1 MVQIKA
7 FKGLCPRREIA
18 DRVISPPYDVLSR
31 KEAQIR
37 AAGNPC
43 SFLHINKP
51 EIDCGQKVN
60 PYSPKVYEMG
70 RKNLQKFIAENILI
84 QDEKEAIYIYRLHW
98 QNHVQT
104 GYFCLSSVDNYNA
117 GIIKKHEFT
126 RPQKEKDRSE
136 LIDAMNAQ
144 VGPVFL
150 MYPFDQDLNSLL
162 IELTQQSEPEI
173 DIESEQVRHQL
184 WAVTETRAINSI
196 IDAFSKLQTTYIADG
211 HHRSAA
217 AANVCAKRRSENP
230 DYTGQENYNY
240 FLSVIFPHDQLQ
252 ILPYNRILKDLNGL
266 SSSQF
271 MTRLAENFETRGPF
285 KSLIID
291 EPRTFGCY
299 LDDHWYH
306 LRLYPERTKNLD
318 ILSGLD
324 VSILMN
330 FVLQPILGIQ
340 DPRTDARIDFIG
352 GIRGNKEL
360 ERLVNSGEYRV
371 AFSLYPTSVD
381 TLINVADK
389 GEIMPPKSTW
399 FEPKL
404 KSGLVTYLL

>member
-7 FKGLCPRREIA
+7 FKGLRPRKEIA

-37 AAGNPC
+37 AAGNPY

-51 EIDCGQKVN
+51 EIDCEQDVN
-60 PYSPKVYEMG
+60 PYSSKVYETG
-70 RKNLQKFIAENILI
+70 RKNLEKFISENILI
-84 QDEKEAIYIYRLHW
+84 QDEKKAVYIYRLHW

-104 GYFCLSSVDNYNA
+104 GYFCLSSVDDYND

-150 MYPFDQDLNSLL
+150 MYPSDESLDSLL
-162 IELTQQSEPEI
+162 IKLTEQSEPEI
-173 DIESEQVRHQL
+173 DIESDQVRHQL
-184 WAVTETRAINSI
+184 WAITEPTDINAIT
-196 IDAFSKLQTTYIADG
+196 DAFSKLQATYIADG

-217 AANVCAKRRSENP
+217 AANVCAKRRNEHP
-230 DYTGQENYNY
+230 DYTGQENFNY
-240 FLSVIFPHDQLQ
+240 FLSVLFPHNQLQ
-252 ILPYNRILKDLNGL
+252 ILPYNRIVKDLNGL

-271 MTRLAENFETRGPF
+271 MTRLAENFEIKGPF
-285 KSLIID
+285 KTLTIN
-291 EPRTFGCY
+291 EPQTFGCY
-299 LDDHWYH
+299 LDDHWY
-306 LRLYPERTKNLD
+306 RLHCLAEKSKDLD
-318 ILSGLD
+318 VLSGLD

-330 FVLQPILGIQ
+330 YILEPILGIQ
-340 DPRTDARIDFIG
+340 DPRTDSRIDFIG
-352 GIRGNKEL
+352 GIRGDAEL
-360 ERLVNSGEYRV
+360 ERLVDAGDYRV

-381 TLINVADK
+381 TLIKVADR

>member
-7 FKGLCPRREIA
+7 LKGLCPRKDIA

-31 KEAQIR
+31 EEAQIR
-37 AAGNPC
+37 AAGNPY

-51 EIDCGQKVN
+51 EIDCEQDVN
-60 PYSPKVYEMG
+60 PYSSQVYEMG
-70 RKNLQKFIAENILI
+70 RKNLEKFISENILI
-84 QDEKEAIYIYRLHW
+84 QDEKEAIYIYRLQWHK
-98 QNHVQT
+98 HVQT
-104 GYFCLSSVDNYNA
+104 GYFCLSSVDDYNN

-150 MYPFDQDLNSLL
+150 MYPSDESLDSLL
-162 IELTQQSEPEI
+162 IKLTEQKPEI
-173 DIESEQVRHQL
+173 DIESEQVSHQL
-184 WAVTETRAINSI
+184 WAIKEPADIKAIT
-196 IDAFSKLQTTYIADG
+196 DAFSRLQATYIADG

-217 AANVCAKRRSENP
+217 AANVCAKRRSEHP
-230 DYTGQENYNY
+230 DYTGEENFNY
-240 FLSVIFPHDQLQ
+240 FLSVLFPHNQLQ
-252 ILPYNRILKDLNGL
+252 ILPYNRIIKDLNGL

-271 MTRLAENFETRGPF
+271 MARLEENFEVKGPF
-285 KSLIID
+285 RTLVIN
-291 EPRTFGCY
+291 EPQTFGCY

-306 LRLYPERTKNLD
+306 LRCLPEKSKDLD
-318 ILSGLD
+318 LLSGLD

-330 FVLQPILGIQ
+330 LVLQPILGIQ
-340 DPRTDARIDFIG
+340 DPRTDSRIDFIG
-352 GIRGNKEL
+352 GIRGNAEL
-360 ERLVNSGEYRV
+360 ERRVDSGDYRV
-371 AFSLYPTSVD
+371 AFSLYPTHID
-381 TLINVADK
+381 TLIKVADK